1 VRTLWFLLLA
11 VCSIQQTFA
20 QDVLTY
26 HNDNA
31 RTGQNLNE
39 TILNPNNVNFNQFGK
54 LFILAADGKVDA
66 EPLYVSNL
74 TVGSTSHNV
83 VFVAS
88 EHDSVYAYD
97 ADTGALLWQVTL
109 VKSGETPSD
118 DRSCAF
124 VTPEIGITATPVID
138 RSSGPH
144 GTIYLIAM
152 SKDSSG
158 GYHQRLHALDITTGA
173 EEFGGPLDIQAT
185 YSGSGAEGNGT
196 TLTFDPKQH
205 LARASLLLLN
215 GIVYVGW
222 SSHCDHDP
230 YTAWIMGY
238 DENTLAQTRLLNIT
252 PNGSE
257 GSVWQSGAGL
267 AADSSGNIYFLT
279 ANGTADTTLN
289 AQGFPISGDYGNAFM
304 KLSTGGALAVADY
317 FNESNTVSESNA
329 DEDLGS
335 GGALVLPDMIVN
347 NVTWHLAV
355 GAGKDSNIY
364 LVNRDNMGKFN
375 PNTNNIYQ
383 QLTTPLRGQEFG
395 QAAYFNNAIYYGAV
409 GDNLRM
415 FAFANAMLQANPA
428 STTIT
433 TFGYPG
439 TTPSISANGSA
450 NGIVWA
456 TENTN
461 PAVLHAYAAG
471 NLGTELYNSNQAPN
485 NADQF
490 GAGNKFITPMIA
502 NGKVYVATTTG
513 VGVFGLRG
521 NGGTPSVQLT
531 AKPSSGAAPLA
542 VNFDATGSSDPDG
555 GALTYSWSFGDGTP
569 NATGVTLTHV
579 YQNPGVYTAA
589 LTVRD
594 GRGGTASTTTQITV
608 STVPPPSQGAAPV
621 IWTSLVNASVTGTV
635 VRKTSGCDGCADS
648 GAISQQTISS
658 GDGYVEFTVTE
669 PGTQRFIGL
678 SNGNPGT
685 TPSEIKFALNLYSSY
700 IEVRESG
707 IYKTDRPFTIGD
719 VFRISIT
726 AGQVTYSKN
735 GTVFYTSA
743 AAPAYPLLVDT
754 ALLGVN
760 ASFSNVVILS
770 GSITPPPPSLPVISN
785 VNASAAGT
793 SAAISWNTDVPS
805 DTQVEYGTT
814 TAYGI
819 STTLNT
825 TSVTAHNQML
835 TGLTSKTLY
844 HYRVKSGNANG
855 LAISGDSTFITTSGS
870 TAAPVIWTS
879 LVNASVTGTVLRK
892 TSGCDGCADSGAI
905 SQQTISS
912 GDGYVEFTVTEPGT
926 QRFIGLSNG
935 NPGTTPS
942 EIKFA
947 LNLHSPNIEVRESG
961 IYKAD
966 RPFTIGDVFRISIT
980 AGQVTYSKNGTVFYT
995 SAAVPVYPLL
1005 VDTALLG
1012 ANASLT
1018 NVLING
1024 N

>member
-11 VCSIQQTFA
+11 VCSIQPTFA

-39 TILNPNNVNFNQFGK
+39 TVLNPNNVNFNQFGR

-66 EPLYVSNL
+66 EPLYVSTL
-74 TVGSTSHNV
+74 TVASTGHNV

-109 VKSGETPSD
+109 LKSGETPSD
-118 DRSCAF
+118 DRGCRQ

-138 RSSGPH
+138 RSSGPN

-173 EEFGGPLDIQAT
+173 EEFGGPVDIQAT

-205 LARASLLLLN
+205 KARASLLLLN
-215 GIVYVGW
+215 GIVYIGW

-238 DENTLAQTRLLNIT
+238 DESTLAQTRLLNIT

-329 DEDLGS
+329 DQDLGS

-375 PNTNNIYQ
+375 SNTNNIYQ

-433 TFGYPG
+433 TFAFPG

-461 PAVLHAYAAG
+461 PAVLHAYAAD

-485 NADQF
+485 KADHF

-521 NGGTPSVQLT
+521 NGGTPSVQL
-531 AKPSSGAAPLA
+531 
-542 VNFDATGSSDPDG
+542 GSS
-555 GALTYSWSFGDGTP
+555 
-569 NATGVTLTHV
+569 
-579 YQNPGVYTAA
+579 
-589 LTVRD
+589 
-594 GRGGTASTTTQITV
+594 
-608 STVPPPSQGAAPV
+608 
-621 IWTSLVNASVTGTV
+621 SLA
-635 VRKTSGCDGCADS
+635 
-648 GAISQQTISS
+648 
-658 GDGYVEFTVTE
+658 F
-669 PGTQRFIGL
+669 
-678 SNGNPGT
+678 
-685 TPSEIKFALNLYSSY
+685 
-700 IEVRESG
+700 
-707 IYKTDRPFTIGD
+707 
-719 VFRISIT
+719 
-726 AGQVTYSKN
+726 AGQLVT
-735 GTVFYTSA
+735 TTSA
-743 AAPAYPLLVDT
+743 ALSVNIVNTGNGSLSISQIATSGDFAVSTGANACGSSLSAGSNCLVYVT
-754 ALLGVN
+754 
-760 ASFSNVVILS
+760 F
-770 GSITPPPPSLPVISN
+770 TP
-785 VNASAAGT
+785 SAAGT
-793 SAAISWNTDVPS
+793 RMGTLSISDNAGGSPQSVSLSGTGTDFSISASPS
-805 DTQVEYGTT
+805 SQ
-814 TAYGI
+814 
-819 STTLNT
+819 TLN
-825 TSVTAHNQML
+825 SVDSGTFML
-835 TGLTSKTLY
+835 T
-844 HYRVKSGNANG
+844 V
-855 LAISGDSTFITTSGS
+855 
-870 TAAPVIWTS
+870 APIGGF
-879 LVNASVTGTVLRK
+879 TGTVAL
-892 TSGCDGCADSGAI
+892 SCSNVPA
-905 SQQTISS
+905 
-912 GDGYVEFTVTEPGT
+912 TVTCALSPT
-926 QRFIGLSNG
+926 QVSLSGSNQTATATVNTGVGGLTKRG
-935 NPGTTPS
+935 NSTLTFTATVGSVTRTVS
-942 EIKFA
+942 VAIKV
-947 LNLHSPNIEVRESG
+947 H
-961 IYKAD
+961 
-966 RPFTIGDVFRISIT
+966 
-980 AGQVTYSKNGTVFYT
+980 
-995 SAAVPVYPLL
+995 
-1005 VDTALLG
+1005 
-1012 ANASLT
+1012 
-1018 NVLING
+1018 
-1024 N
+1024 